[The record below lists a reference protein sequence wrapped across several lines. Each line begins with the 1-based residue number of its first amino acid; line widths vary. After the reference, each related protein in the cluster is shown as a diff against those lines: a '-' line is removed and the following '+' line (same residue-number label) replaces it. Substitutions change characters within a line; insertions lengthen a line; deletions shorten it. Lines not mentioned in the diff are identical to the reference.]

1 MMKNKIIPA
10 LESNIIELEK
20 SKSDENSG
28 NSMLG
33 KTPRADIKGQHIKI
47 SMSCMFIFV
56 AFLIASTIIFTL
68 YLTTQPKTVKSE
80 FEFAN
85 SRTTISNSVLKPVRQ
100 KDRLVTCNQMPHRGC
115 PNVDAI
121 WARLEGLP

>member
-80 FEFAN
+80 
-85 SRTTISNSVLKPVRQ
+85 VLKPVRQ
-100 KDRLVTCNQMPHRGC
+100 SDRLVTCNQMPQRGC